1 MRSMLEVIDI
11 HSYYGDSHILQGIS
25 MHVAKGSIAAVL
37 GRNGVGKTTLLHS
50 IISFVK
56 PRQGAIRLDGHEI
69 TARPIHEIMRRGVAL
84 VPQGRRIFRSLNV
97 AENLAVPFRCPSLS
111 ETTVKPWGETEVFET
126 FPVLSR
132 RRKQKAISLSGGEQ
146 QMLAIARALV
156 SGPKLLLLDEPSEG
170 LAPIVVREIAQVVS
184 QLRYQGMAILLVEQN
199 FNTALS
205 VSDKVYVMS
214 RGTLVHESSPE
225 DLLNNEEVKAHY
237 LGI

>member
-1 MRSMLEVIDI
+1 MLDVVDL

-25 MHVAKGSIAAVL
+25 MHVAKRSIAAVL

-56 PRQGAIRLDGHEI
+56 PREGMIRLDGHAI
-69 TARPIHEIMRRGVAL
+69 TAKPIHEIMRKGVAL

-97 AENLAVPFRCPSLS
+97 AENLVVPFRCLTSGQAGI
-111 ETTVKPWGETEVFET
+111 KPWGEKEVFDT
-126 FPVLSR
+126 FPVLSS

-170 LAPIVVREIAQVVS
+170 LAPLVVKEIANIIS
-184 QLRYQGMAILLVEQN
+184 RLRDQGMAILLVEQN
-199 FNTALS
+199 FHTALA

-214 RGTLVHESSPE
+214 RGSLVHESSPE
-225 DLLNNEEVKAHY
+225 DLLHNEEVKSRY
-237 LGI
+237 LGM

>member
-1 MRSMLEVIDI
+1 MRMLDVVDI

-56 PRQGAIRLDGHEI
+56 PRQGTIRLDGHEI
-69 TARPIHEIMRRGVAL
+69 TAEPIHEIMRRGVAL

-97 AENLAVPFRCPSLS
+97 AENLEVPFRCPSS
-111 ETTVKPWGETEVFET
+111 GEAPIKPWGEREVFET
-126 FPVLSR
+126 FPVLSN
-132 RRKQKAISLSGGEQ
+132 RRKQKASSLSGGEQ

-170 LAPIVVREIAQVVS
+170 LAPIVVKEIAQVIS
-184 QLRYQGMAILLVEQN
+184 RLRNQGMAILLVEQN
-199 FNTALS
+199 FHTALTI
-205 VSDKVYVMS
+205 SDKVYVMS
-214 RGTLVHESSPE
+214 RGTLVHESLPE
-225 DLLNNEEVKAHY
+225 DLLHNEEVKSHY

>member
-1 MRSMLEVIDI
+1 MLEVIEI
-11 HSYYGDSHILQGIS
+11 HTYYGDSHILQGIS
-25 MHVAKGSIAAVL
+25 MHIAKGSIDAVL

-56 PRQGAIRLDGHEI
+56 PRQGKIHLDGYEI
-69 TARPIHEIMRRGVAL
+69 TGRPTHEIMRRGVAL

-97 AENLAVPFRCPSLS
+97 AENLGVPFRCPSLI
-111 ETTVKPWGETEVFET
+111 ETTIKPWEEREVFET
-126 FPVLSR
+126 FPILSK
-132 RRKQKAISLSGGEQ
+132 RRKQKASSLSGGEQ

-170 LAPIVVREIAQVVS
+170 LAPMVVKEIVQVIS
-184 QLRYQGMAILLVEQN
+184 RLRNQGMAILLVEQN
-199 FNTALS
+199 FHTALTI
-205 VSDKVYVMS
+205 SDKVYVMS

-225 DLLNNEEVKAHY
+225 DLLNNEDVKSHY

>member
-1 MRSMLEVIDI
+1 MLDVMDI

-56 PRQGAIRLDGHEI
+56 PRQGAIRLNGHEI
-69 TARPIHEIMRRGVAL
+69 TAKPIHEIMRSGVAL

-97 AENLAVPFRCPSLS
+97 AENLLVPFRCSRS
-111 ETTVKPWGETEVFET
+111 GDEAVKPWGEKEVFET
-126 FPVLSR
+126 FPVLSNR
-132 RRKQKAISLSGGEQ
+132 RRQRASSLSGGEQ

-170 LAPIVVREIAQVVS
+170 LAPLVVKEIAQVIS
-184 QLRYQGMAILLVEQN
+184 RLRNEGMAILLVEQN
-199 FNTALS
+199 FHTALTI
-205 VSDKVYVMS
+205 SDKVYVMS

-225 DLLNNEEVKAHY
+225 DLLHNEEVKSRY
-237 LGI
+237 LGM